1 MSYFFESLQV
11 LANSDYVLARP
22 DHKMASVCA
31 SHPYQLTFYI
41 TKRLKVGAHILQIS

>member
-11 LANSDYVLARP
+11 RANRDYILARP

-41 TKRLKVGAHILQIS
+41 IKLLKIGADILRIS